1 MLSAVVPLSISVGE
15 GRLCDSG
22 FLHSD
27 HQERQ
32 LVEQIE
38 RDEDDCHR
46 ERIAAGG
53 DDGSKDK
60 QDNYSDCLPRLR
72 VSTLRTPTV
81 ASNFTTRGSRKM
93 MPIAE
98 MSVKKL
104 LI

>member
-1 MLSAVVPLSISVGE
+1 MLSAVVPLSLSVGE

-38 RDEDDCHR
+38 RDEDDRHR
-46 ERIAAGG
+46 EWIATGG

-60 QDNYSDCLPRLR
+60 QDNYSVLPTSL
-72 VSTLRTPTV
+72 
-81 ASNFTTRGSRKM
+81 
-93 MPIAE
+93 E
-98 MSVKKL
+98 SVDIEDTYSSK
-104 LI
+104 

>member
-1 MLSAVVPLSISVGE
+1 MLSAVVPLSLSVGE

-38 RDEDDCHR
+38 RDEDDRHR
-46 ERIAAGG
+46 ERIATGG

-60 QDNYSDCLPRLR
+60 QDNYSVLPTSL
-72 VSTLRTPTV
+72 
-81 ASNFTTRGSRKM
+81 
-93 MPIAE
+93 E
-98 MSVKKL
+98 SVDIEDTYSSK
-104 LI
+104 

>member
-1 MLSAVVPLSISVGE
+1 MLSAVVPLSLSVGE

-38 RDEDDCHR
+38 RNEDDRHR
-46 ERIAAGG
+46 EWIATGG

-60 QDNYSDCLPRLR
+60 QDNYSVLPTSL
-72 VSTLRTPTV
+72 
-81 ASNFTTRGSRKM
+81 
-93 MPIAE
+93 E
-98 MSVKKL
+98 SVDIEDTYSCK
-104 LI
+104 

>member
-1 MLSAVVPLSISVGE
+1 MLSAVVPLSLSVGE

-38 RDEDDCHR
+38 RDEDDRHR

-60 QDNYSDCLPRLR
+60 QDNYSVLPTSL
-72 VSTLRTPTV
+72 
-81 ASNFTTRGSRKM
+81 
-93 MPIAE
+93 E
-98 MSVKKL
+98 SVDIEDTYSSK
-104 LI
+104 